1 VTTKRGATPHIAESL
16 KVQRPVETVI
26 DALNHRR
33 VDFLP
38 RGELFIGSD
47 FLDYHFPG
55 HKGEPIKQ
63 LQQAAPSLGLSLVGV
78 ELNSEKSRL
87 LLSNNEYKELQEYFV
102 AGYINGPISR
112 LIEKYGFKKAML
124 STKNDPFLFSDVSAE
139 LVKDVENKARLA
151 LANGFSAMV
160 LADDIA
166 GKNGLLFSSR
176 YFVDT
181 VLPVYRQIAGA
192 IKAEGLYAFIH
203 SDGDM
208 RKIIDLIAETGYDC
222 LHPVD
227 AQAGLYLPALQKDF
241 GEKIT
246 FMGHIDIIG
255 WDETRISSEIKLAEE
270 SFVNGGLILGSTG
283 GISMGISEDK
293 LCLLY
298 PQWKETKDQR

>member
-1 VTTKRGATPHIAESL
+1 MPQH
-16 KVQRPVETVI
+16 VETVI
-26 DALNHRR
+26 NVLNHSH

-47 FLDYHFPG
+47 FLDHYFPG
-55 HKGEPIKQ
+55 HKGEPIEQ
-63 LQQAAPSLGLSLVGV
+63 LQQVAQSLGLSLVGV
-78 ELNSEKSRL
+78 DLNSGKSRP
-87 LLSNNEYKELQEYFV
+87 LLSSTAYKELQEYFL
-102 AGYINGPISR
+102 AGYVNGPISL

-124 STKNDPFLFSDVSAE
+124 STKNDPSLFSHISTE
-139 LVKDVENKARLA
+139 LTKDVENKARLA
-151 LANGFSAMV
+151 RANGFSAMV

-166 GKNGLLFSSR
+166 GKNGLIFSSL

-181 VLPVYRQIAGA
+181 VLPVYSQIARA

-208 RKIIDLIAETGYDC
+208 RKIIDLIAKAGYDC

-227 AQAGLYLPALQKDF
+227 AQADLDLPVLRKEF

-246 FMGHIDIIG
+246 FMGHIDILG

-270 SFVNGGLILGSTG
+270 SSLNGGLILGSTG

-298 PQWKETKDQR
+298 PRWKERKCQR